1 MFGYIFRA
9 SFFCWLILLF
19 QSSSTYAQ
27 QPGLVQISADTLI
40 ELGSEKLISLSVK
53 VTNASPLSFEGIV
66 SLEAPQG
73 YKKVGEPSLKIS
85 LAAGAHAYF
94 PFKFLILN
102 SAMSGQGEIRFSLAD
117 QTGKIVSR
125 SAALLNLPAVRAS
138 GLLIATPNLL
148 LKNIGDSLN
157 IKIIVRN
164 AGNQKEDLKV
174 IAAFPASEGEG
185 KQLVEQSLVLLPG
198 SEKEIYFSKIITR
211 QIHQL
216 GSFYVNVA
224 GLYKNGDLFANGVA
238 FVQNAAQER
247 QFSAPAQ
254 DRLMTSRFASDQI
267 SLNGQNLFSDSQ
279 SWQLTGGGAT
289 QLGSGLL
296 AFNVDAYQWKNISNK
311 PLISNTWLNYEGKG
325 YGATIGNI
333 TENLESFINGRG
345 IKVYSKKEDDIHGVE
360 FGAVQRSFNLLGD
373 NFNYGYAAY
382 AKLNSSSLQPGAMN
396 SSIIFDY
403 SPFDQARS
411 ILTSNTVSVFNR
423 KNLSLN
429 VMAGGGLSQNLLN
442 PEDIKP
448 SLALGANLNATQGKY
463 TLTSNN
469 YYSSAYYPGIRRGVM
484 QFNERISRYLGK
496 QYIWMGVN
504 YYSFDPEYQRGFT
517 LFQRDYSLRRLEL
530 GWARPLGSAANL
542 TLTMSNEQERASY
555 NFLNDGMSKLNSFR
569 LNESI
574 NWHSKN
580 FKQNIFIT
588 LENGFAKYLS
598 KNELQLRLNAN
609 WSHPFFN
616 LNVYYQRG
624 SFLIAESIQNN
635 PIDGISRLSIS
646 PALHHRFFKQKL
658 KIEAGLVYYRD
669 AVFGN
674 NATYTIRS
682 EMQITPKSSF
692 YVGSYQY
699 QYRNEFARSTFRS
712 LQAGVTQKLPQP
724 KAHITGKKGDL
735 EILFFIDRNQNG
747 IFDAGELPAQN
758 FNVLINRTLF
768 VVPADGKIKYNKMPY
783 ATYVVS
789 MPLQNGYQIDPQNIA
804 ITEKKIT
811 LNIPLQRNGNVSGKL
826 SVDYQENK
834 SVDGA
839 LSLAG
844 INIVF
849 VNDKGAIRSVKTGE
863 QGNYSISLPLGNYK
877 VYPENRTLPL
887 NTSFDSAPQSIAVVS
902 EQNKQVGEII
912 LKVKEKK
919 VEIKRFKN

>member
-1 MFGYIFRA
+1 MFGFILRIFL
-9 SFFCWLILLF
+9 FCSLIVLI
-19 QSSSTYAQ
+19 QASSTRAQ
-27 QPGLVQISADTLI
+27 QQGLVEISADTVV
-40 ELGSEKLISLSVK
+40 ELGIEKLVSLSVK
-53 VTNASPLSFEGIV
+53 VTNASPMSFDGIV
-66 SLEAPQG
+66 SPETPQG
-73 YKKVGEPSLKIS
+73 YKKVGEPSLKIR

-102 SAMSGQGEIRFSLAD
+102 SAMSGKGEIRFNLAD
-117 QTGKIVSR
+117 PAGKIVSR
-125 SAALLNLPAVRAS
+125 STALLNLPAVRAS

-157 IKIIVRN
+157 VKIIVRN
-164 AGNQKEDLKV
+164 AGNQKEELKV
-174 IAAFPASEGEG
+174 VAAFPATEGEG
-185 KQLVEQSLVLLPG
+185 KQILEQSLTLLPG
-198 SEKEIYFSKIITR
+198 SEKEIYFSRIITK

-216 GSFYVNVA
+216 SSFYINVA

-254 DRLMTSRFASDQI
+254 DRLLTSRFATDQI

-279 SWQLTGGGAT
+279 SWQLSGGGAA
-289 QLGSGLL
+289 QVGSGLL

-311 PLISNTWLNYEGKG
+311 PLISNTWVNYEEKG

-345 IKVYSKKEDDIHGVE
+345 IKVYSKKDDDIHGME

-382 AKLNSSSLQPGAMN
+382 ARLNSSPLHPGAIN

-403 SPFDQARS
+403 SPIDQTRS
-411 ILTSNTVSVFNR
+411 ILSSNTVSVFNR
-423 KNLSLN
+423 KTFSLN
-429 VMAGGGLSQNLLN
+429 FMGGGGLSQNLSD
-442 PEDIKP
+442 PQDIKP
-448 SLALGANLNATQGKY
+448 SLALGSNINASLGKY

-496 QYIWMGVN
+496 QYIWMGYN
-504 YYSFDPEYQRGFT
+504 HYSFDPQYQRGFN
-517 LFQRDYSLRRLEL
+517 LFQRDYRLQRLEL
-530 GWARPLGSAANL
+530 GWARPLGTAANL
-542 TLTMSNEQERASY
+542 TLTMSNEQEQASY
-555 NFLNDGMSKLNSFR
+555 NFVNSGISKLNSFR

-574 NWHSKN
+574 NWHSTN
-580 FKQNIFIT
+580 FKQNVFIT
-588 LENGFAKYLS
+588 LENGFSKYLS

-635 PIDGISRLSIS
+635 PIDDISRLSVS

-658 KIEAGLVYYRD
+658 KLEAGVVYYRD

-674 NATYTIRS
+674 NITYTIRS
-682 EMQITPKSSF
+682 EIQITPKSSF

-699 QYRNEFARSTFRS
+699 QYRNQFAQSTFRS

-724 KAHITGKKGDL
+724 KAHTPGKKGDL
-735 EILFFIDRNQNG
+735 EVLFFIDRNQNG
-747 IFDAGELPAQN
+747 TFDAGELPAQN
-758 FNVLINRTLF
+758 FNILINRTIF
-768 VVPADGKIKYNKMPY
+768 VVPADGKIRYNKMPY
-783 ATYVVS
+783 GNYVVS
-789 MPLQNGYQIDPQNIA
+789 MPLQNGYQVDPQEIA
-804 ITEKKIT
+804 ISEKKLALT
-811 LNIPLQRNGNVSGKL
+811 IPLQRNGNVSGNV

-849 VNDKGAIRSVKTGE
+849 VNDKGMIRAVKTGD

-887 NTSFDSAPQSIAVVS
+887 NTSFDSAPQSIAVMS
-902 EQNKQVGEII
+902 EQNTQVGEIV

-919 VEIKRFKN
+919 IEIKRFKN